1 MLVGPVFSREAAVAP
16 RRVRHYVMRTVY
28 GLFLLLI
35 TCTLWMILAGTQQIR
50 NVGDMA
56 RFGIV
61 LFQILAPLQLALI
74 VFLSAIQ
81 SASNIAI
88 EKDRQTLIL
97 LLMSRLTN
105 SELVLGKLFA
115 SLLNIGVML
124 LTSLPIFMLIVLFG
138 GTSFEQVGWTFA
150 VTIAAAIAAGA
161 LGATIALWR
170 EKTFQTLALVLLAIV
185 IWVGIAEGV
194 ALTGQSVAGF
204 SGDQIA
210 AATNPIR
217 AVLAACDS
225 TIHSTWPK
233 TVAPFLIVAS
243 VVSLLLSLVAIVR
256 VRRWN
261 PNREVRLGQQVEA
274 TNDVDVFTGKVSLDE
289 EASTV
294 TKSLSHNITTRSV
307 SEGPKSEI
315 SLADASGYDPSRDV
329 RIGSEKASSPGTH
342 IDDRSR
348 KVGQNS
354 RQVWDNPVLWR
365 ETCTWAYG
373 RKILFIRAVYW
384 LMAIAVFFALWSMV
398 DSGLATRT
406 TADEGVEIPAVAK
419 PLAPLMFVSLVMIN
433 ALAVT
438 SITSERDGRALDLLR
453 VTDISPTEF
462 LFGKW
467 LGILFVSLDMLLLPL
482 LMCVYLWFHRVVS
495 LENLAY
501 LIIGFSV
508 IALFVSAL
516 GIHAG
521 MSNATSRQAIAV
533 SLGTVFFL
541 FLGVVTS
548 MVMMVSFTG
557 NVEAQLAPFL
567 ACIVGGAIGLYVAL
581 GWNLQSSALA
591 LASLVLPITMFY
603 CITSLLLERYLGAL
617 LAVTFA
623 YGFATTAIVVPR
635 LSEFL
640 VYTGQSKTAQD
651 G

>member
-1 MLVGPVFSREAAVAP
+1 
-16 RRVRHYVMRTVY
+16 MRTVY

-56 RFGIV
+56 RFGTV

-74 VFLSAIQ
+74 MFLSAVQ

-150 VTIAAAIAAGA
+150 VTIAAAVAAGA

-185 IWVGIAEGV
+185 MWIGFFEGV
-194 ALTGQSVAGF
+194 SLTDQSFAGF
-204 SGDQIA
+204 TGNQIA
-210 AATNPIR
+210 AATNPLR

-233 TVAPFLIVAS
+233 TVAPFLVVAGAIS
-243 VVSLLLSLVAIVR
+243 VLLSVVAIVR

-274 TNDVDVFTGKVSLDE
+274 TQGVDVFTGKVSLDDD
-289 EASTV
+289 AA
-294 TKSLSHNITTRSV
+294 I
-307 SEGPKSEI
+307 PKES
-315 SLADASGYDPSRDV
+315 A
-329 RIGSEKASSPGTH
+329 GTH

-348 KVGQNS
+348 KVGQKS
-354 RQVWDNPVLWR
+354 RRVWDNPVLWR

-406 TADEGVEIPAVAK
+406 TADAGVKIPAVAK

-467 LGILFVSLDMLLLPL
+467 LGILFVSLDILLLPL
-482 LMCVYLWFHRVVS
+482 LMCGYLWFHRVVS
-495 LENLAY
+495 LENLIY
-501 LIIGFSV
+501 LGVGFST

-581 GWNLQSSALA
+581 GWNMQSSALA
-591 LASLVLPITMFY
+591 LASLILPITMFY

-640 VYTGQSKTAQD
+640 VYSGQSKTAQD